1 MHTKKCAQ
9 PTFFVPVSTS
19 LARGV
24 HMHITYYIS
33 GHGVHMHPMASDLL
47 IKPYVTHAG
56 DYNDAFT
63 DYRHLLLLIRK
74 RKKAGITNE

>member
-9 PTFFVPVSTS
+9 PNFFVLVSTP

-24 HMHITYYIS
+24 HMHITYYVS
-33 GHGVHMHPMASDLL
+33 GHGVHMHPMATDLL
-47 IKPYVTHAG
+47 IKPHVTHTG

-63 DYRHLLLLIRK
+63 D
-74 RKKAGITNE
+74 